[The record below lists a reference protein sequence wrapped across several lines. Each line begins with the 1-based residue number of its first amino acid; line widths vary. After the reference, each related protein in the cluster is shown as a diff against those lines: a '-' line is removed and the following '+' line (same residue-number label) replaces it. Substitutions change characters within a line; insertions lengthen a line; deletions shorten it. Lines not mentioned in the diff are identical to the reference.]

1 MQCYQHQVDIAPD
14 SSIMA
19 KGVIAPLPLI
29 LASRRIFFFVKNLLP
44 KIENLGL
51 DIPNLGKF

>member
-1 MQCYQHQVDIAPD
+1 
-14 SSIMA
+14 MA